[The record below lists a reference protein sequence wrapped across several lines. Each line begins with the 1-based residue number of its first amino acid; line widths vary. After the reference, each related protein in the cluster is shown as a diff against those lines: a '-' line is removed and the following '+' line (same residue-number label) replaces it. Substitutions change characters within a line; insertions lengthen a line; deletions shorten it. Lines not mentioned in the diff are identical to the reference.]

1 MTYLLAGASGVLF
14 GVGLILS
21 GMIDPLKVQGFLD
34 VGGAWDPSLAFVMAG
49 AVAVASILF
58 RLGNRWS
65 RPSPGGSGSKP
76 VSGQID
82 THLIVGSV
90 LFGVGWGI
98 SGMCP
103 GPALAGLG
111 AGFLPS
117 TVFVICMLF
126 GMEAHAWL
134 SGIQDEGP

>member
-1 MTYLLAGASGVLF
+1 MKHFVAGASGVLF

-34 VGGAWDPSLAFVMAG
+34 VAGAWDPSLAFVMAG
-49 AVAVASILF
+49 AVAVAALLF
-58 RLGNRWS
+58 RLGARWS
-65 RPSPGGSGSKP
+65 RPLPGGP
-76 VSGQID
+76 MQPPRRID
-82 THLIVGSV
+82 AHLIVGSM

-126 GMEAHAWL
+126 GMETHAWL
-134 SGIQDEGP
+134 SGAADEGS